1 MRRSECS
8 SITTETIL
16 SKPLEQLRFH
26 NRQRLPIR
34 QATAVPGGVV
44 GDQVW
49 GRAGRL
55 CSTWASF
62 RKSTP
67 MPRMGHFEAL
77 PDQLAIGARQP
88 RSPHQP
94 RDRNALDGGQDGLE
108 LRWTRIRSAEASH
121 PLGF

>member
-1 MRRSECS
+1 M
-8 SITTETIL
+8 T
-16 SKPLEQLRFH
+16 RF
-26 NRQRLPIR
+26 
-34 QATAVPGGVV
+34 G
-44 GDQVW
+44 

-88 RSPHQP
+88 RGPHQP

-108 LRWTRIRSAEASH
+108 LRWTRDPFSRGLPPTRILTRDRLCSITVSSNLRVAAGQLDFRPVKEC
-121 PLGF
+121 

>member
-26 NRQRLPIR
+26 NRRRLPIR

-49 GRAGRL
+49 GEGRP
-55 CSTWASF
+55 STLDVGQLLQEHPNASD
-62 RKSTP
+62 
-67 MPRMGHFEAL
+67 GAL
-77 PDQLAIGARQP
+77 
-88 RSPHQP
+88 
-94 RDRNALDGGQDGLE
+94 
-108 LRWTRIRSAEASH
+108 
-121 PLGF
+121 